1 MQRTTLIITHFCH
14 LWKAKCRLKLSAL
27 FMKAWLMTGECLSF
41 QAVARMFVADSHRGT
56 RRSLAE
62 EQSLEQNLRCVSSV
76 SCTGWGQADRVLF

>member
-41 QAVARMFVADSHRGT
+41 QAGARMFVADSHRGT
-56 RRSLAE
+56 RRSLAKFGTKPE
-62 EQSLEQNLRCVSSV
+62 MCVLCLLYRLGAS
-76 SCTGWGQADRVLF
+76 